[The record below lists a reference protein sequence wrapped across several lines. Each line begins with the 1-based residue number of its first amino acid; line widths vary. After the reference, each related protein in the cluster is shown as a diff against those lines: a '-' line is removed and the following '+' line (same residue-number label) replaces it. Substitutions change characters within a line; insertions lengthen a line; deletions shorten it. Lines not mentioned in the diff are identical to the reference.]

1 VRAFKFSLE
10 KQNLGLPWADWRHS
24 MKKRVGIQLVLAV
37 LCAGSVAF
45 AQGTTARAGNVSKT
59 ATITAI
65 NHTTRVV
72 TLKDAQGNVE
82 DIMCGPDIKRFDELK
97 VGDSVTFSYHAA
109 VAYQIVK
116 PGEKGAAAAGTSMVR
131 GQGAKPSGAV
141 TNQKK
146 ATVTVDAIDAAAPS
160 ITVKTADG
168 HKMTAQVEDKKN
180 LEGLKVGDKVEVTFT
195 EALMVTVD
203 SPKK

>member
-1 VRAFKFSLE
+1 
-10 KQNLGLPWADWRHS
+10 
-24 MKKRVGIQLVLAV
+24 MKKRVGIHLLLAV
-37 LCAGSVAF
+37 LWAGSAVAF
-45 AQGTTARAGNVSKT
+45 AQGTTARAGNISKT

-65 NHTTRVV
+65 NHKTRVV

-82 DIMCGPDIKRFDELK
+82 DIRCGSDIKRFGELK
-97 VGDSVTFSYHAA
+97 VGDTVTFSYHAA

-116 PGEKGAAAAGTSMVR
+116 PGEKSASAAGTSMVR

-146 ATVTVDAIDAAAPS
+146 ATVTVEAIDAAAPS
-160 ITVKTADG
+160 ITVKTAGG

-203 SPKK
+203 AAK

>member
-1 VRAFKFSLE
+1 
-10 KQNLGLPWADWRHS
+10 
-24 MKKRVGIQLVLAV
+24 MKKWVGIHLVLLAV
-37 LCAGSVAF
+37 FCAGSAVAF
-45 AQGTTARAGNVSKT
+45 AQGTVARSGNLSKS

-82 DIMCGPDIKRFDELK
+82 DVACGPEITRFNELK
-97 VGDSVTFSYHAA
+97 VGDTVTFSYHAA

-131 GQGAKPSGAV
+131 GQGVKPSGAV
-141 TNQKK
+141 TQQKK
-146 ATVTVDAIDAAAPS
+146 ATVTVEAIDAAAPS

>member
-1 VRAFKFSLE
+1 
-10 KQNLGLPWADWRHS
+10 
-24 MKKRVGIQLVLAV
+24 MKKWVGIHLLVVAAFCV
-37 LCAGSVAF
+37 ASAVAF
-45 AQGTTARAGNVSKT
+45 AQGTVARAGNISKS

-82 DIMCGPDIKRFDELK
+82 DVMCSPDIKRFDELK
-97 VGDSVTFSYHAA
+97 VGDTVTFSYHAA
-109 VAYQIVK
+109 VVYQIAK
-116 PGEKGAAAAGTSMVR
+116 PGEKSAPAAEPSMVR
-131 GQGAKPSGAV
+131 GQGAKPSGAI
-141 TNQKK
+141 TQQRK
-146 ATVTVDAIDAAAPS
+146 ATVTIEAIDAAAPS
-160 ITVKTADG
+160 VTVKTADG